1 MDKTGME
8 PDCRRVV
15 DMLQALGEA
24 DPSPEHVEQ
33 IAGHF
38 AECARCMDAEAALEQ
53 VMAIYRREAGT
64 PVSAE
69 LERRLLECVGALDQ
83 AT

>member
-1 MDKTGME
+1 MDNTGLG

-15 DMLQALGEA
+15 DMLHDLGEA

-53 VMAIYRREAGT
+53 VMAIYRGEAGA
-64 PVSAE
+64 PVSPE
-69 LERRLLECVGALDQ
+69 LERRLLECLGALDQ

>member
-1 MDKTGME
+1 MDSEQME
-8 PDCRRVV
+8 PGCRRVV
-15 DMLQALGEA
+15 DMLHVVGEA
-24 DPSPEHVEQ
+24 DPSPEHIEE

-38 AECARCMDAEAALEQ
+38 TECARCMDAEAALEQ
-53 VMAIYRREAGT
+53 VMAIYRREAGA
-64 PVSAE
+64 PVSPE

>member
-1 MDKTGME
+1 MHNGDIE

-15 DMLQALGEA
+15 DMLHILGEA
-24 DPSPEHVEQ
+24 DPSPERIEE

-64 PVSAE
+64 PVSPD
-69 LERRLLECVGALDQ
+69 LERRLLQCVGALDQ

>member
-1 MDKTGME
+1 MDNAGMK

-15 DMLQALGEA
+15 DMLQGLGEA
-24 DPSPEHVEQ
+24 DPSPERMDE
-33 IAGHF
+33 IATHF

-53 VMAIYRREAGT
+53 VMALYRREAGA
-64 PVSAE
+64 PVSPE
-69 LERRLLECVGALDQ
+69 LERRLLECLGAPDQ

>member
-1 MDKTGME
+1 MDKASME

-15 DMLQALGEA
+15 DMLEALGEA
-24 DPSPEHVEQ
+24 DPSPEHIEQ

-64 PVSAE
+64 PVSPE
-69 LERRLLECVGALDQ
+69 LERRLLECLGALDQ

>member
-1 MDKTGME
+1 MHRGDIE

-15 DMLQALGEA
+15 DMLHVLGEA
-24 DPSPEHVEQ
+24 DPSPERIEE

-64 PVSAE
+64 PVSPD
-69 LERRLLECVGALDQ
+69 LERRLLQCVGALDQ

>member
-1 MDKTGME
+1 MDNTGME
-8 PDCRRVV
+8 PGCRRVV
-15 DMLQALGEA
+15 EILRALGEA
-24 DPSPEHVEQ
+24 DPLPEHVEQ

-38 AECARCMDAEAALEQ
+38 AECTRCMDAEAALEQ

-64 PVSAE
+64 PVSPE
-69 LERRLLECVGALDQ
+69 LERRLLECLGALDQ

>member
-1 MDKTGME
+1 MDREGME
-8 PDCRRVV
+8 PGCRRVV
-15 DMLQALGEA
+15 DMLHVLGEA
-24 DPSPEHVEQ
+24 DPSPEHIEE

-64 PVSAE
+64 PVSPD
-69 LERRLLECVGALDQ
+69 LERRLLQCVGALDQ
-83 AT
+83 TT